1 MTVSFKRFYQ
11 QNKDK
16 IFNYLMRMTGNYDL
30 SRDLMQESFTR
41 CLERYG
47 SEVQSLPLLF
57 TIARNAA
64 LDHLRKNRPTVSVDD
79 PPPGENPGHQE
90 NMSIVRDEY
99 RRVLSALQKLKTQER
114 DIITLVV
121 SSNLNYREIA
131 AIVGGSESN
140 LKVRIHRIRI
150 KLKNIL
156 QAGEV

>member
-1 MTVSFKRFYQ
+1 
-11 QNKDK
+11 
-16 IFNYLMRMTGNYDL
+16 MRMTGDYDL
-30 SRDLMQESFTR
+30 ARDLMQESFTR

-47 SEVQSLPLLF
+47 SDVQPLSLLF

-64 LDHLRKNRPTVSVDD
+64 LDHLRKNRQTVSDDD
-79 PPPGENPGHQE
+79 PAPPQNLGHQE

-121 SSNLNYREIA
+121 SSDLNYREIA
-131 AIVGGSESN
+131 AIVKCSESN
-140 LKVRIHRIRI
+140 LKVRVHRIRI
-150 KLKNIL
+150 KLRNIL